1 MLEAGINTW
10 INTILFPFMPVITV
24 FLVSALMLSDLPWND
39 DDDDDDG
46 GGLISPVYNYVPQ
59 GAQRTC
65 IKMIFIASLFNSVP
79 SSAKDLL
86 EFGFFLTVG
95 ITAGKVGLL

>member
-1 MLEAGINTW
+1 MLQAGINTW

-24 FLVSALMLSDLPWND
+24 FIVSALMLSDLPWND

-59 GAQRTC
+59 GA
-65 IKMIFIASLFNSVP
+65 
-79 SSAKDLL
+79 
-86 EFGFFLTVG
+86 
-95 ITAGKVGLL
+95 